1 MKTSKI
7 VMLSLGALLLIIAM
21 NGCSRYNSM
30 SYAEEDVDEA
40 WGQVENVYQRRAD
53 LIPQLVS
60 TVQGYIGH
68 ENKTL
73 IGVVEAR
80 AKATAITIDPSKS
93 SPEQLAAYSNAQGD
107 LTNALGK
114 LMMITESYPDLKASD
129 MFLSLQ
135 ADISGSENRISTER
149 KKFNKTVKDYN
160 KKLLGVV
167 GKFWS
172 SRFGFEKR
180 SYFESAAGSNV
191 APTIKFD

>member
-1 MKTSKI
+1 
-7 VMLSLGALLLIIAM
+7 MLVLGALVLFGGM

-30 SYAEEDVDEA
+30 SYGEEDVDEA
-40 WGQVENVYQRRAD
+40 WGQVENVYQRRSD
-53 LIPQLVS
+53 LIPQLVA

-80 AKATAITIDPSKS
+80 ANATKITIDPSNS
-93 SPEQLAAYSNAQGD
+93 TPEQLAAYSNAQGD
-107 LTNALGK
+107 LTTALGK

-129 MFLSLQ
+129 QFVSLQ
-135 ADISGSENRISTER
+135 AEIAGSENRISTER
-149 KKFNKTVKDYN
+149 MKFNKVVKAYN
-160 KKLLGVV
+160 KQLLGVL

-180 SYFESAAGSNV
+180 SYFESNEGANV
-191 APTIKFD
+191 APVIKFD